1 MRLYTIL
8 KGIIQTLR
16 TIVSTKQNKTWTKIG
31 SGQGTVRYSLTK
43 YTDLSVYVTFGGV
56 RVGQLIP
63 TSIVPSSGSITLFV
77 GYYNNVIYVTLS
89 KTQAAIASQP
99 AGYTG
104 NLEIY
109 AR

>member
-63 TSIVPSSGSITLFV
+63 TSSGSITLFV
-77 GYYNNVIYVTLS
+77 GYYSNVIYVTLS
-89 KTQAAIASQP
+89 KTSAAIASQP
-99 AGYTG
+99 VGYTG

>member
-1 MRLYTIL
+1 MRLYTLL
-8 KGIIQTLR
+8 KKII
-16 TIVSTKQNKTWTKIG
+16 STKQNKTWTKIG
-31 SGQGTVRYSLTK
+31 SGQGTVRYSLTG
-43 YTDLSVYVTFGGV
+43 YTDMSVYVTFGGV

-63 TSIVPSSGSITLFV
+63 VSIIPTSGTITLFV

-89 KTQAAIASQP
+89 KTSAYIIEQP